1 MQIQFKYIRI
11 ISLVKEQRLRSSF
24 TEGLGLTEK
33 YSVFLATVFDNFK
46 LSLEHWSIDF
56 AGALSLWR

>member
-11 ISLVKEQRLRSSF
+11 ITLVKEQRLRSSF

-33 YSVFLATVFDNFK
+33 YSVFLTIVFIRLVKRTFQILQTLD
-46 LSLEHWSIDF
+46 
-56 AGALSLWR
+56 